1 MNSFDNNQAA
11 KLRNA
16 IQSTTS
22 ALAVLTASSSL
33 QTVLQTHLA
42 ELLVRERALFGC
54 DTEAKPVA
62 EATPW
67 CPDDSGKWVEV
78 PPGTRALP
86 PGLDPNCLS
95 EVLTTTERRTETY
108 IIGQAY
114 PSKGWS
120 WHGGHIVAY
129 KVVEP
134 AAKDAPWYPDDSGKW
149 VEVPPGSG
157 FPNGLYQGAR
167 VEVLTRLE
175 RGSKTYRRQAD
186 IVLNWTHQWWSGG
199 TIVAYK
205 IVD

>member
-22 ALAVLTASSSL
+22 ELAVLTASSSL

-62 EATPW
+62 KDTPW

-95 EVLTTTERRTETY
+95 EALASTERRTATY
-108 IIGQAY
+108 IRRTR
-114 PSKGWS
+114 PSKDWG
-120 WHGGHIVAY
+120 WHGG
-129 KVVEP
+129 
-134 AAKDAPWYPDDSGKW
+134 
-149 VEVPPGSG
+149 
-157 FPNGLYQGAR
+157 L
-167 VEVLTRLE
+167 
-175 RGSKTYRRQAD
+175 
-186 IVLNWTHQWWSGG
+186 
-199 TIVAYK
+199 IVAYK

>member
-62 EATPW
+62 
-67 CPDDSGKWVEV
+67 
-78 PPGTRALP
+78 
-86 PGLDPNCLS
+86 
-95 EVLTTTERRTETY
+95 
-108 IIGQAY
+108 
-114 PSKGWS
+114 
-120 WHGGHIVAY
+120 
-129 KVVEP
+129 
-134 AAKDAPWYPDDSGKW
+134 KDTPWYPDDSGKW

-157 FPNGLYQGAR
+157 FPKGLDLGTT
-167 VEVLTRLE
+167 VEVLARGE
-175 RGSKTYRRQAD
+175 RIAKSYKYWARPAGFWYWLHEGDS
-186 IVLNWTHQWWSGG
+186 

-205 IVD
+205 IED

>member
-1 MNSFDNNQAA
+1 MNSFDNKQAA

-54 DTEAKPVA
+54 DTEAKPVDK
-62 EATPW
+62 ATPW
-67 CPDDSGKWVEV
+67 YPDDSGEWVEV

-95 EVLTTTERRTETY
+95 EALASTERRTATY
-108 IIGQAY
+108 IRRTR
-114 PSKGWS
+114 PSKDWG
-120 WHGGHIVAY
+120 WHGG
-129 KVVEP
+129 
-134 AAKDAPWYPDDSGKW
+134 
-149 VEVPPGSG
+149 
-157 FPNGLYQGAR
+157 L
-167 VEVLTRLE
+167 
-175 RGSKTYRRQAD
+175 
-186 IVLNWTHQWWSGG
+186 
-199 TIVAYK
+199 IVAYK